1 VIIKQPGSS
10 IALEKLSQILKLIE
24 GRVKGCANSNHDFL
38 TVLYVS
44 SYIIST
50 SGISSFQG
58 ATALLDSVSEAVKS
72 SPKSF
77 ICVVRTSAPAIFHQK
92 LREIQ
97 QRAIDKLRSYCY
109 IRLYER
115 TEFVNHAKFIIGYHF
130 CFSEEVFYH
139 GRYYGSTNLTLSGL
153 AYLKDREKLGNY
165 EEFAFSKGIEL
176 LQKLQGA
183 GGQEYYVITRGQE
196 YYIREIRSILENR
209 YNLYTDNQ
217 KLKEYLDDG
226 IRHLQDPLSRI
237 EGVARGTTRAQLFQ
251 AYAESLALYL
261 HTLAFVDDLPGRMLT
276 SEILSEVERR
286 GVQLPDPT
294 EVEAMLTDSEEVA
307 NELADLLNLTEE
319 KLRSE
324 TLRYLSACK
333 YVLEVLKQRYRAEE
347 VSQYYDD
354 VEKSFVEF
362 LKENGRAHLE
372 ALKKIYAES
381 SS

>member
-10 IALEKLSQILKLIE
+10 IALDKLSQILEVMERKIE
-24 GRVKGCANSNHDFL
+24 RCANSKHEFL

-58 ATALLDSVSEAVKS
+58 ATALLDLVSRAVKL
-72 SPKSF
+72 SPERF
-77 ICVVRTSAPAIFHQK
+77 ICVVRTSAPKMFPQN
-92 LREIQ
+92 LRGLQ

-109 IRLYER
+109 IRLYEP

-130 CFSEEVFYH
+130 CFSEGVFYH
-139 GRYYGSTNLTLSGL
+139 GRYYGSTNLTCSGL
-153 AYLKDREKLGNY
+153 AYLPGKLGNY
-165 EEFAFSKGIEL
+165 EEFIFSQRVEL
-176 LQKLQGA
+176 LQKLRGA
-183 GGQEYYVITRGQE
+183 RGHGH
-196 YYIREIRSILENR
+196 YIKEIRNILENK
-209 YNLYTDNQ
+209 YNLYTDKQ
-217 KLKEYLDDG
+217 RLKKYLDDH
-226 IRHLQDPLSRI
+226 IRYLQDLLSRI
-237 EGVARGTTRAQLFQ
+237 EGVVKGTTRAQLFQ

-286 GVQLPDPT
+286 GAQPPDPT

-307 NELADLLNLTEE
+307 NELADLLNLTGE

-324 TLRYLSACK
+324 ALRYLSASK

-347 VSQYYDD
+347 VSRHYDV
-354 VEKSFVEF
+354 VERSFAEF
-362 LKENGRAHLE
+362 LKKNGRAHLE
-372 ALKKIYAES
+372 ALKKVYAES

>member
-10 IALEKLSQILKLIE
+10 IALEKLSQILKLME
-24 GRVKGCANSNHDFL
+24 GRVERCANSKHEFL

-58 ATALLDSVSEAVKS
+58 ATALLDSVSKAVNL

-77 ICVVRTSAPAIFHQK
+77 ICVVRTSAPTMFHQN

-115 TEFVNHAKFIIGYHF
+115 AEFVNHAKFIIGYHF

-153 AYLKDREKLGNY
+153 AYLRGKLGNY
-165 EEFAFSKGIEL
+165 EEFTFSQRIEL

-183 GGQEYYVITRGQE
+183 EGHEYYIARGQE
-196 YYIREIRSILENR
+196 YYIREIRNILENR

-226 IRHLQDPLSRI
+226 IRHLQDPLRRI
-237 EGVARGTTRAQLFQ
+237 EGVARDTTRAQLFQ

-354 VEKSFVEF
+354 VERSFAEF
-362 LKENGRAHLE
+362 LKKNGRAHLE

-381 SS
+381 SF